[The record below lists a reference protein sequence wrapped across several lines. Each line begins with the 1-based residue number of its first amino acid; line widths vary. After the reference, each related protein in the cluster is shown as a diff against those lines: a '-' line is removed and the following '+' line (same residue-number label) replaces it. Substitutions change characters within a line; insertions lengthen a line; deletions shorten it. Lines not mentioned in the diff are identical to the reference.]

1 MQVPVDRV
9 RPVDPYTGR
18 PLMSSQQWEPFQQLT
33 ADPRVTVHYSKNVAA
48 TAKLVRD
55 RLKNVPRH
63 SVIVLSD
70 CVIEIVDSPQS
81 NREPASA

>member
-18 PLMSSQQWEPFQQLT
+18 PLMSSQQFSIFNELI
-33 ADPRVTVHYSKNVAA
+33 ADPRVTVHYTRDVAA

-55 RLKNVPRH
+55 RLRNVPRH

-70 CVIEIVDSPQS
+70 CVIEIVDE